1 MVYQECR
8 NREGNDEGASPAV
21 RESLLSPGSYSPSSL
36 IPATGKT
43 IPEYSMISVVIP
55 TFNEEENIAQ
65 CLVSLRHQTV
75 PRSEYEIIVVDGGSK
90 DRTCEIAKK
99 YADRVFI
106 QTSPGVGGARNDGI
120 MAAAGEIVATT
131 DADCILPP
139 SWIATIRRGFEEDG
153 VVQLYGPVYPIE
165 TGIRNSLSLAV
176 ANTFSRIGYYTRI
189 FYYTLGCNTA
199 FRKEAVI
206 KAGLYRCIDAGDDVE
221 IALRMS
227 RLGRVKFSGGL
238 KVGFSM
244 RRYQQYGSLK
254 SLYEWMYIVAHG
266 GHVEKYRYSQKEYK

>member
-1 MVYQECR
+1 
-8 NREGNDEGASPAV
+8 
-21 RESLLSPGSYSPSSL
+21 
-36 IPATGKT
+36 
-43 IPEYSMISVVIP
+43 MISVVIP

-75 PRSEYEIIVVDGGSK
+75 PASEYEIIVVDGGSK
-90 DRTCEIAKK
+90 DRTCDIARK
-99 YADRVFI
+99 YADNVFV
-106 QTSPGVGGARNDGI
+106 QKSPKVGGARNDGI
-120 MAAAGEIVATT
+120 VAAKGDIVATT

-139 SWIATIRRGFEEDG
+139 AWLATIKKGFEDPA

-165 TGIRNSLSLAV
+165 TGLRNSLSLFA

-189 FYYTLGCNTA
+189 FSYTLGCNTA
-199 FRKEAVI
+199 FRKEVVI

-227 RLGRVKFSGGL
+227 RLGRVKFDSAM

-244 RRYQQYGSLK
+244 RRYQQYGSIS
-254 SLYEWMYIVAHG
+254 SLYQWIYIVAHG

>member
-1 MVYQECR
+1 
-8 NREGNDEGASPAV
+8 
-21 RESLLSPGSYSPSSL
+21 
-36 IPATGKT
+36 
-43 IPEYSMISVVIP
+43 MISVIIP

-75 PRSEYEIIVVDGGSK
+75 PRTEYEIIVVDGGSK
-90 DRTCEIAKK
+90 DRTREIAQK
-99 YADRVFI
+99 YADRIFI
-106 QTSPGVGGARNDGI
+106 QTNPKVGGARNDGI

-139 SWIATIRRGFEEDG
+139 AWIATIKKGFEDAA
-153 VVQLYGPVYPIE
+153 VVQIYGPVYPIE
-165 TGIRNSLSLAV
+165 TGLRNSLSLFV
-176 ANTFSRIGYYTRI
+176 ANMFSRIGYYTRI

-199 FRKEAVI
+199 FRKDAVI

-227 RLGRVKFSGGL
+227 RLGKVKFTAAM

-244 RRYQQYGSLK
+244 RRYRQYGSLK
-254 SLYEWMYIVAHG
+254 SLYEWIFIVAHG